1 MPRITGGW
9 RDKPENGWMF
19 GAEDSL
25 TALLTRSVEA
35 FADRPFLDFSGAG
48 YSYGDVERESAR
60 LARGLRALGV
70 GSGDTVAS
78 LLDNG
83 PDAVL
88 LMFAVHKLGGIYV
101 PINTAFKGEY
111 LRHQLADCGTRIV
124 VAESDYAQRV
134 FAIAEGIPDVELLL
148 YRGETPPGDKHG
160 MRLEPLDSCRVDG
173 NDDPTVSVRPGDLGM
188 IIYTGGTT
196 GPSKGCAL
204 SHAYVVRMGNTSVYI
219 PQRSPD
225 ELNWNP
231 APLFHLNAVSTVVST
246 MVLGSSA
253 SIAPRFS
260 VSQFWPEIERT
271 GARVV
276 NLLGTMIPLIADMD
290 DTEEMARCKG
300 QIRAVL
306 GAPFTPR
313 TEQIWRER
321 FGVELVGNPFYG
333 LSECAPVST
342 TTLADNK
349 PGSCG
354 RIVDDLDVR
363 IFDDE
368 DTELPP
374 GEVGEIVC
382 RPLRPNAMFHGYWR
396 RPESTLAVI
405 KDLWFHTGDLGKFD
419 EDGWLY
425 FVDRKKDYLRRGG
438 ENISSVEM
446 EISLMQHPDVVEVA
460 VHAVLSELSEDEV
473 KATVV
478 LRPEA
483 TVTEEEL
490 CRWTV
495 DRVPYFAVPRYI
507 EFRTELPKNGV
518 GRILK
523 YQLRD
528 EGRTDKTWDRV
539 EAGVTFARR

>member
-1 MPRITGGW
+1 MPRIAGGW
-9 RDKPENGWMF
+9 RDKPKNGWMF
-19 GAEDSL
+19 GGEESL
-25 TALLTRSVEA
+25 TALLNRSVDA
-35 FADRPFLDFSGAG
+35 YADRPFLDFSGVG
-48 YSYGDVERESAR
+48 YTYGDVQRESAR
-60 LARGLRALGV
+60 IARGLRELGV
-70 GSGDTVAS
+70 HSGDTVSS
-78 LLDNG
+78 LVDNG

-111 LRHQLADCGTRIV
+111 LRHQLADCGARV
-124 VAESDYAQRV
+124 VVTESHYAQRV
-134 FAIAEGIPDVELLL
+134 FAIADGVPDLEVLL
-148 YRGETPPGDKHG
+148 YRGDRPDGDTRL
-160 MRLEPLDSCRVDG
+160 RLETLDSCRLDG
-173 NDDPTVSVRPGDLGM
+173 TDDPSASVRPDDLGM

-231 APLFHLNAVSTVVST
+231 APLFHLNAISTVVST

-260 VSQFWPEIERT
+260 VSQFWQEIERT
-271 GARVV
+271 GAGVV

-290 DTEEMARCKG
+290 DTEQMARCKG

-342 TTLADNK
+342 SALADNK
-349 PGSCG
+349 PGTCG

-363 IFDDE
+363 IFDDA
-368 DTELPP
+368 DRELPA
-374 GEVGEIVC
+374 GDVGEIVC
-382 RPLRPNAMFHGYWR
+382 RPLRPNAMFQGYWR
-396 RPESTLAVI
+396 RPEATLSVI

-438 ENISSVEM
+438 ENVSSVEM

-460 VHAVLSELSEDEV
+460 VHAVPSELSEDDV

-478 LRPEA
+478 LRSDA
-483 TVTEEEL
+483 TVSEEEL
-490 CRWTV
+490 CRWSV

-528 EGRTDKTWDRV
+528 EGHTAATWDRV
-539 EAGVTFARR
+539 AAGVTFERR

>member
-1 MPRITGGW
+1 MPRIDGGW
-9 RDKPENGWMF
+9 RDKPEGGWMF
-19 GAEDSL
+19 GDEDSL
-25 TALLTRSVEA
+25 TALLHRSVDS
-35 FADRPFLDFSGAG
+35 FGDRLFLDFSGDS
-48 YSYGDVERESAR
+48 YTYGDVERESAR
-60 LARGLRALGV
+60 LARGLREHGV
-70 GSGDTVAS
+70 TAGDAVAS

-83 PDAVL
+83 PDPVL
-88 LMFAVHKLGGIYV
+88 LMFAVHRLGAIYV

-111 LRHQLADCGTRIV
+111 LRHQLADCGARIV
-124 VAESDYAQRV
+124 VTEADYAERV
-134 FAIAEGIPDVELLL
+134 FAASEGTPETQTLL
-148 YRGETPPGDKHG
+148 YRGDRPTGASG
-160 MRLEPLDSCRVDG
+160 GLRVQPLDSYRLDG
-173 NDDPTVSVRPGDLGM
+173 SDDPTVSVRPSDLGM

-219 PQRSPD
+219 PQRQPD

-253 SIAPRFS
+253 SIAPKFS

-276 NLLGTMIPLIADMD
+276 NLLGTMIPLVAGMD

-306 GAPFTPR
+306 GAPFTPK
-313 TEQIWRER
+313 TEQVWRER

-333 LSECAPVST
+333 LSECAPVTT

-349 PGSCG
+349 PGTCG
-354 RIVDDLDVR
+354 RVVDDLDVR
-363 IFDDE
+363 IFNDE
-368 DTELPP
+368 DNELAA
-374 GEVGEIVC
+374 GQVGEIVC
-382 RPLRPNAMFHGYWR
+382 RPLRPNAMFEGYWR
-396 RPESTLAVI
+396 RPEATLAMT
-405 KDLWFHTGDLGKFD
+405 KNLWFHTGDLGKFD
-419 EDGWLY
+419 EEGWLS

-438 ENISSVEM
+438 ENISSVEL
-446 EISLMQHPDVVEVA
+446 EVTFMQHPDVAEVA
-460 VHAVLSELSEDEV
+460 VHAVYSELSEDEV

-478 LRPEA
+478 LKPGA
-483 TVTEEEL
+483 TVTAEEL
-490 CRWTV
+490 CRWSI
-495 DRVPYFAVPRYI
+495 DRVPYFAVPRFI
-507 EFRTELPKNGV
+507 EFRDHLPKNGV

-528 EGRTDKTWDRV
+528 EGRTEATWDRV